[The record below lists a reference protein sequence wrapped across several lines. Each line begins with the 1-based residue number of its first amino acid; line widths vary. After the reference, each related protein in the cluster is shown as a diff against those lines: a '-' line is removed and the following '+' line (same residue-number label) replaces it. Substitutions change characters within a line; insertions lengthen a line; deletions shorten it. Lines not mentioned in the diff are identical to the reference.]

1 MPTSPL
7 PCPPITGLAEL
18 ALNVR
23 DLPAMQRFYEQT
35 LGFEVLVPDLDAAR
49 TASEPRDDDAPTF
62 VFLTI
67 QRLDTALGRHGHPLV
82 LALIDAVRH
91 DSIAGRFDPPEP
103 RRSSLNHFALEIPL
117 RSYEDHRRRLVK
129 ALAILAGDDRLE
141 ALIDGETAFHDL
153 PRLMPHLAE
162 GGSLCHLVTYEM

>member
-117 RSYEDHRRRLVK
+117 RSYEDHRRRLV
-129 ALAILAGDDRLE
+129 ALGLEPTEEQFPALRARALFFRDPEGNTIELIAHDPSAGE
-141 ALIDGETAFHDL
+141 AGTD
-153 PRLMPHLAE
+153 
-162 GGSLCHLVTYEM
+162 